1 MLGSWGAAA
10 AAAAAAAAYPY
21 ASYPCGYP

>member
-1 MLGSWGAAA
+1 MLGSWGAA

>member
-1 MLGSWGAAA
+1 MLGSWGA